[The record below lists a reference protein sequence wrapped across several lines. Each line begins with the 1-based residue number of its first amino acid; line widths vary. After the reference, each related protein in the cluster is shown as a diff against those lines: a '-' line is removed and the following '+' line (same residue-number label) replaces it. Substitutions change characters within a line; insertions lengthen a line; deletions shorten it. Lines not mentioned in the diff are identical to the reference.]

1 MAYTTVDKPDIYF
14 RIAIYNGNN
23 NAQSIGWNEND
34 NNEALDYTDNMQ
46 PDMVWIKS
54 RAGNTVF

>member
-23 NAQSIGWNEND
+23 NPQSIGWNEND
-34 NNEALDYTDNMQ
+34 NNDAVDYTDNMQ
-46 PDMVWIKS
+46 PHKVWIK
-54 RAGNTVF
+54 